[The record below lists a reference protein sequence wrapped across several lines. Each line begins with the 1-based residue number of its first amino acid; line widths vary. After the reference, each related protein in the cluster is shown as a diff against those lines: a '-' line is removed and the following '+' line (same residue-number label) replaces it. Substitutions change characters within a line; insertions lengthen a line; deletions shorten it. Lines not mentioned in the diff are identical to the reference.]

1 MDALSSIH
9 QRIAEIQYKINPAPR
24 ETVPMSTVATTA
36 QATQLATTSGYS
48 PVQGAQWSFADLL
61 SQATSTTGTGTL
73 ASAATQLNAKGI
85 PEELVRYGNG
95 RIPASALA
103 EIPGSH
109 QRLWAPAA
117 EQLGKLLADAR
128 SAGHNIGITDA
139 YRTYES
145 QERLVKTKGLYS
157 QGGLAAVPGTSQHG
171 WGMATDLKLDANA
184 QAWMRENASQY
195 GFVEAVAREPWHW
208 EFKPGEV

>member
-1 MDALSSIH
+1 MDALSSIQ
-9 QRIAEIQYKINPAPR
+9 QRISEIQYKINPAPR
-24 ETVPMSTVATTA
+24 ATAPMSTVATSA
-36 QATQLATTSGYS
+36 QASQLATANSYS
-48 PVQGAQWSFADLL
+48 PAQGTQWSFADVL
-61 SQATSTTGTGTL
+61 SQATSTTGTGSL
-73 ASAATQLNAKGI
+73 SAAATQLNAKGV

-128 SAGHNIGITDA
+128 SSGHNIGITDG

-171 WGMATDLKLDANA
+171 WGMAADLKLDAGA
-184 QAWMRENASQY
+184 QAWMRANASKY

-208 EFKPGEV
+208 EFKPDKV